1 MTALVEVRGL
11 HFRYGSG
18 RRGAAAGWTL
28 ADISL
33 ALAAGGTLGIVGES
47 GSGKSTLIRLMCGLL
62 APDEGTLTFDG
73 RPVAGW
79 LAAGRRAFL
88 ARNQIVF
95 QNPRRSLDPRMTV
108 ARALAEPVRALEG
121 REPGADELVAGLLRV
136 GLQAEVLGRYP
147 HQLSGGQLQRVAIA
161 RARSVRPAVLYAD
174 EPTSALDVSVQA
186 QVLNLLMDLREAL
199 GLALVMVTHNLA
211 VVARLTENV
220 IVLNR
225 GRIVEAGPTHEVLG
239 SPADPYTAALVG
251 AAADVSLAGAGWG
264 AGGGGHGGGD
274 GGAGGGGR

>member
-1 MTALVEVRGL
+1 MSALVEVGGL

-18 RRGAAAGWTL
+18 RPAPGADWTL

-33 ALAAGGTLGIVGES
+33 SLQQGATLGIVGES

-62 APDEGTLTFDG
+62 APSSGTLAFDG
-73 RPVAGW
+73 RPVADW
-79 LAAGRRAFL
+79 LRDDRRAFL

-108 ARALAEPVRALEG
+108 ARAMAEPVRALDR
-121 REPGADELVAGLLRV
+121 REPARAELIDSLSRV
-136 GLQAEVLGRYP
+136 GLPAEFLDHHP

-161 RARSVRPAVLYAD
+161 RALSVRPAVLYAD

-186 QVLNLLMDLREAL
+186 QVLNLLMDLRESL

-211 VVARLTENV
+211 VVARLTETV
-220 IVLNR
+220 VVLNR
-225 GRIVEAGPTHEVLG
+225 GRIVEAGPTDRVLG
-239 SPADPYTAALVG
+239 APRNPYTAALVG
-251 AAADVSLAGAGWG
+251 AALDVSLSRSGGIS
-264 AGGGGHGGGD
+264 AGGSTQ
-274 GGAGGGGR
+274 

>member
-1 MTALVEVRGL
+1 MTALVEVGGL
-11 HFRYGSG
+11 HFRYGSS
-18 RRGAAAGWTL
+18 RRGTGQDWTL

-33 ALAAGGTLGIVGES
+33 ALPARGTLGIVGES

-62 APDEGTLTFDG
+62 RPDRGALSFDG
-73 RPVAGW
+73 RPVTDW
-79 LAAGRRAFL
+79 LATDRRAFL

-108 ARALAEPVRALEG
+108 ARALAEPVRSLES
-121 REPGADELVAGLLRV
+121 RQPTDAELAASLARV

-161 RARSVRPAVLYAD
+161 RALSVRPAVLYAD

-186 QVLNLLMDLREAL
+186 QVLNLLMDLREDL

-211 VVARLTENV
+211 VVARLTEHV
-220 IVLNR
+220 IVLHR
-225 GRIVEAGPTHEVLG
+225 GRVVEAGPTHRVLG
-239 SPADPYTAALVG
+239 SPENPYTAALVA
-251 AAADVSLAGAGWG
+251 AAADVSLARAGWDE
-264 AGGGGHGGGD
+264 AEE
-274 GGAGGGGR
+274 RR